1 MSFIG
6 TVGVVAQQGNQ
17 GAAPSAPTSVSIATT
32 SSGNYDDAV
41 IVLNNT
47 LGSGG
52 ENALASNNGSTF
64 SSNSGSIV
72 LVYGGDYSAGL
83 NNNSGLLEL
92 HTQGYLRATGATSFA
107 WAIKSVAATD
117 STSALSTIADAG
129 SPSTDQDET
138 GVGDHIGKTVRAYH
152 NSGGRG
158 YMVLQSGDDITWVVR
173 ATATNSNGDT
183 FASDV
188 NVTIDVT

>member
-17 GAAPSAPTSVSIATT
+17 GAAPSTPTSVSIATT

-52 ENALASNNGSTF
+52 ENALTFNTGSTF
-64 SSNSGSIV
+64 SSGSGSITFA
-72 LVYGGDYSAGL
+72 YGGDYSAGL
-83 NNNSGLLEL
+83 DNNSGLLEL
-92 HTQGYLRATGATSFA
+92 HIQGDLRATGATSFS
-107 WAIKSVAATD
+107 WTIKSVAATD
-117 STSALSTIADAG
+117 STSALSSIAEAG

-138 GVGDHIGKTVRAYH
+138 GPGDHIGKTVRAYH

-158 YMVLQSGDDITWVVR
+158 YMVLQSGDDITWVVK

-183 FASDV
+183 AASDV

>member
-1 MSFIG
+1 MLPAVLASI
-6 TVGVVAQQGNQ
+6 AQEGQAGG
-17 GAAPSAPTSVSIATT
+17 GASAPTSVSIATT

-52 ENALASNNGSTF
+52 ENPLASNDGSTF
-64 SSNSGSIV
+64 SSNAGSIT
-72 LVYGGDYSAGL
+72 LVYDADYTAVV

-92 HTQGYLRATGATSFA
+92 RTQGYLRATGATSFS
-107 WAIKSVAATD
+107 WAVKSVAATD
-117 STSALSTIADAG
+117 STSALSSIADAG
-129 SPSTDQDET
+129 AGSTDQDET
-138 GVGDHIGKTVRAYH
+138 GAGDHVGTTVRAYH

-158 YMVLQSGDDITWVVR
+158 YMLLVSGDDITWIVK

-183 FASDV
+183 IASDV

>member
-52 ENALASNNGSTF
+52 ENALAFNTGSTF
-64 SSNSGSIV
+64 SSGAGSIT

-83 NNNSGLLEL
+83 DNNSGLLEF
-92 HTQGYLRATGATSFA
+92 HIQGYLRATGATSFS

-117 STSALSTIADAG
+117 STGALSVVADAG
-129 SPSTDQDET
+129 AGSTDQDET
-138 GVGDHIGKTVRAYH
+138 GVGDHVGTTVRAYH

-158 YMVLQSGDDITWVVR
+158 YMVLQSGDDITWIVK
-173 ATATNSNGDT
+173 ATATNSNGT
-183 FASDV
+183 TVASDV